1 MAKREERRTSHYK
14 RLAAN
19 FLLPLF
25 GPGLLVTVTE
35 CAMSENL
42 RHVTC
47 FLRVFPKDKR
57 DEAIL
62 LANRHKGG
70 LRAEAAKESRSHFVP
85 DFTFAADPSEA
96 IDDLLGGLKSEE

>member
-19 FLLPLF
+19 FLLPLSK
-25 GPGLLVTVTE
+25 PGTLVTVTE
-35 CAMSENL
+35 CVMSENM

-57 DEAIL
+57 HEAIL
-62 LANRHKGG
+62 LANRHKGS

-85 DFTFAADPSEA
+85 DFVFAADPSEA
-96 IDDLLGGLKSEE
+96 IDDVLGGLKSE